1 MVHTTADP
9 DRLVTLLTRQ
19 RDLYAALRELSE
31 RQRST
36 LGEDRSEQLLEILRQ
51 RQDIVSALAS
61 LNDELGPYRRNWD
74 AAFNGLPE
82 SYRATVAGL
91 HGEINALLRVILKTD
106 QEDAALLAARKSAVS
121 AQLADLGGVRAA
133 SAAYARTGSSGAA
146 LSADIRG

>member
-9 DRLVTLLTRQ
+9 DHLVTLLTRQ
-19 RDLYAALRELSE
+19 RDLYSALRGLSE

-36 LGEDRSEQLLEILRQ
+36 LGDDRAEQLLDILRQ

-82 SYRATVAGL
+82 PQRATVARL

-106 QEDAALLAARKSAVS
+106 QEDAALLAARKGAVS
-121 AQLADLGGVRAA
+121 AQLADLGGARAA
-133 SAAYARTGSSGAA
+133 SAAYARTGSSGAP